1 MRRIPLLIAGTVL
14 ASCTTAPPPP
24 EVASPQA
31 VQEYQRLVAGKVA
44 QAPIQCLP
52 NYNANDMRTIDG
64 RTLAFRVGSANTYIV
79 HLTPG
84 CDLIDRGNYTLLSRQ
99 VGGFG
104 LCRNDIQQVVDLTT
118 HTTVGGCSVAEIIP
132 YYRR

>member
-1 MRRIPLLIAGTVL
+1 MRAMFILAAGAAL
-14 ASCTTAPPPP
+14 ASCTTAPPVPSRS
-24 EVASPQA
+24 ADRQA
-31 VQEYQRLVAGKVA
+31 EFQQLIGGKVA

-64 RTLAFRVGSANTYIV
+64 RTLAFRVGSAKSYIV

-84 CDLIDRGNYTLLSRQ
+84 CDLMGRGNYTLLSRQ

-104 LCRNDIQQVVDLTT
+104 LCQNDIQQVVDLPT
-118 HTTVGGCSVAEIIP
+118 HTTVGSCSVAEIIP
-132 YYRR
+132 YYRP

>member
-1 MRRIPLLIAGTVL
+1 MRRIPLLIAGTIL

-31 VQEYQRLVAGKVA
+31 MQEYQRLVGGKVA

-64 RTLAFRVGSANTYIV
+64 RTLAFRVGSAKSYIV

-84 CDLIDRGNYTLLSRQ
+84 CDLMGRGNYTLLSRQ

-104 LCRNDIQQVVDLTT
+104 LCQNDIQQVVDLPT
-118 HTTVGGCSVAEIIP
+118 HTTVGSCSVAEIIP
-132 YYRR
+132 YYRP